1 MEVSLTPKLKD
12 FVKQKVK
19 SGLYSNSSEVIREGL
34 RLLIDREGGPAPEPQ
49 SSFEERPRKADVI
62 TELHRLENELR
73 RRGVDSIS
81 LFGSLAGDAATAES
95 DIDVL
100 VDIQPDMYF
109 SMVDL
114 ASLQLFLED
123 SFNRPVDVF
132 VREAIEGRTGGQAVL
147 DQAERIF

>member
-19 SGLYSNSSEVIREGL
+19 SGLYSNASEVIREGL
-34 RLLIDREGGPAPEPQ
+34 RLLIDREGGPVTEPQ
-49 SSFEERPRKADVI
+49 SFEERPRKADVI

-81 LFGSLAGDAATAES
+81 LFGSLAGDNATAES

-109 SMVDL
+109 SLVDL

-123 SFNRPVDVF
+123 GFNRPVDVF
-132 VREAIEGRTGGQAVL
+132 VREAIQGRTGGQAVL

>member
-19 SGLYSNSSEVIREGL
+19 SGLYSNASEVMREGL
-34 RLLIDREGGPAPEPQ
+34 RLLIDREGSPIVEPQ
-49 SSFEERPRKADVI
+49 GFEERPRKADVI

-81 LFGSLAGDAATAES
+81 LFGSLATDNATAES
-95 DIDVL
+95 DIDLL
-100 VDIQPDMYF
+100 VDIQPDLYF
-109 SMVDL
+109 SLVDL

-132 VREAIEGRTGGQAVL
+132 VREAIQGRIGGQAVL